1 MCAIKPAHAERLG
14 ILSDTI
20 HLPQT
25 VSQQELLR
33 VIDGLNADPTV
44 HGILIQLPLPEHLDE
59 DAALLRVNPA
69 KDVDGFH
76 LYNAGSLLRGE
87 DGIRPCTPQGIVRLL
102 KSAGIALDG
111 ARAVVIGRSNI
122 VGKPAALMLTQ
133 ENCTVTL
140 CHSHTRDLTQ
150 ITRQA
155 DILVAAVGK
164 PRFVTADMVKPG
176 AAVIDV
182 GINRVD
188 GKVVGDVDFDAVSA
202 VAGFITPVPG
212 GVGPMTVSMLMENTL
227 EAAWKASR

>member
-1 MCAIKPAHAERLG
+1 M
-14 ILSDTI
+14 
-20 HLPQT
+20 
-25 VSQQELLR
+25 
-33 VIDGLNADPTV
+33 
-44 HGILIQLPLPEHLDE
+44 
-59 DAALLRVNPA
+59 
-69 KDVDGFH
+69 
-76 LYNAGSLLRGE
+76 
-87 DGIRPCTPQGIVRLL
+87 RLL

-182 GINRVD
+182 GINHVD

>member
-1 MCAIKPAHAERLG
+1 MSAIILNGKELAAQMETAQAQRVRDLQARGVSPKLVVVMAGDNPASAIYVRNKARACERLG

-76 LYNAGSLLRGE
+76 LYNAGRLLRGE

-140 CHSHTRDLTQ
+140 CGDRCGHQ
-150 ITRQA
+150 
-155 DILVAAVGK
+155 
-164 PRFVTADMVKPG
+164 PRG
-176 AAVIDV
+176 WQSS
-182 GINRVD
+182 GRC
-188 GKVVGDVDFDAVSA
+188 G
-202 VAGFITPVPG
+202 
-212 GVGPMTVSMLMENTL
+212 L
-227 EAAWKASR
+227 